1 MSLTYLAFQKKSS
14 YFEKYPRETFSPDAG
29 QRSRSIIP
37 GDDPGDQEPSER
49 RGFYPE
55 PHAVVA
61 SAPTIKQ
68 VKGMSE
74 SQTIAKP
81 WRRKELDQYVSQRI
95 RECTDA
101 ALVLYQN
108 DDDGLEARLREGGET
123 MLWTAVQ
130 EAIADAGWQVAARP
144 K

>member
-1 MSLTYLAFQKKSS
+1 VIGY
-14 YFEKYPRETFSPDAG
+14 G
-29 QRSRSIIP
+29 
-37 GDDPGDQEPSER
+37 
-49 RGFYPE
+49 
-55 PHAVVA
+55 
-61 SAPTIKQ
+61 APTIKQ

-74 SQTIAKP
+74 SQTITKP
-81 WRRKELDQYVSQRI
+81 WPRKELDQYVSQRI
-95 RECTDA
+95 CECIDA

-130 EAIADAGWQVAARP
+130 EAIADAGWQVAPRP

>member
-1 MSLTYLAFQKKSS
+1 MSLTYLAFQKESS

-55 PHAVVA
+55 PHAVA
-61 SAPTIKQ
+61 TSAPIIKQ

-74 SQTIAKP
+74 SQTICKAVAP
-81 WRRKELDQYVSQRI
+81 QR
-95 RECTDA
+95 
-101 ALVLYQN
+101 
-108 DDDGLEARLREGGET
+108 
-123 MLWTAVQ
+123 
-130 EAIADAGWQVAARP
+130 AGSVRQPAYPRMHR
-144 K
+144 